1 MKLPGEAVPDRADD
15 AAAPEGGKALQ
26 SPSFIDGVGEEGR
39 IPGGGALP
47 VGARNSEEMQVL
59 RGMII
64 EEGGKSG
71 KIFSEIPDAYCR
83 NIGGNPRGNSGEV
96 A

>member
-1 MKLPGEAVPDRADD
+1 
-15 AAAPEGGKALQ
+15 
-26 SPSFIDGVGEEGR
+26 
-39 IPGGGALP
+39 
-47 VGARNSEEMQVL
+47 MQVL